1 LYVPSRA
8 SGPFLPLSTPF
19 PFLLSFGSANA
30 LLKVLAIGFLLV
42 ILSCALF
49 KEYLPL
55 LVVVTYVLA
64 PLPNWICG
72 RCANPD
78 DFVESGNNAVVDLGR
93 FCTGFLV
100 LMGIGMLLFP
110 LSVVVGEGRFDVRG
124 GLGWMDGRGM
134 GVEMAEWRELC

>member
-1 LYVPSRA
+1 MAAGLKTIISLSFVRPLCA
-8 SGPFLPLSTPF
+8 SGPSSPLTILPLPSP
-19 PFLLSFGSANA
+19 LLVLRWRESQ
-30 LLKVLAIGFLLV
+30 VLAIGFLLV

-78 DFVESGNNAVVDLGR
+78 DFVESGNNAVVDFGR

-100 LMGIGMLLFP
+100 LMGVGMWYFS
-110 LSVVVGEGRFDVRG
+110 LSSS
-124 GLGWMDGRGM
+124 GLGGAVDGLGVG
-134 GVEMAEWRELC
+134 GVE